1 MTHSAR
7 ALCTARA
14 GEAVRVSRNED
25 GSFAIG
31 RGRIRVAADGEDMA
45 FVTSVIEVFG
55 RLAHLPEGEAALRRG
70 DELDAE
76 ILIVK
81 PVPPTEPANAWTI
94 PDDIAASSMPG
105 ITIRLPNGGVL
116 QGTGA
121 GCGST
126 IAYDPADWGPAE
138 GGPADWEHGG
148 QPGPPSRTHV
158 LLTML
163 DQANAN
169 AAGKSNPLRSDWGV
183 KLRS

>member
-1 MTHSAR
+1 MTHGAR
-7 ALCTARA
+7 PLYTARA
-14 GEAVRVSRNED
+14 GEAVRVFRDED

-31 RGRIRVAADGEDMA
+31 RGRIRVAADGENMA
-45 FVTSVIEVFG
+45 FVAEVIEVFG
-55 RLAHLPEGEAALRRG
+55 RLAHWPEGEAALRCG
-70 DELDAE
+70 DELNATV
-76 ILIVK
+76 LIAK

-94 PDDIAASSMPG
+94 PDDVAAASMPG
-105 ITIRLPNGGVL
+105 ITIRLPSGGVL

-126 IAYDPADWGPAE
+126 IAYDPADWGPA
-138 GGPADWEHGG
+138 DWQNGER
-148 QPGPPSRTHV
+148 PGPPSRTHV